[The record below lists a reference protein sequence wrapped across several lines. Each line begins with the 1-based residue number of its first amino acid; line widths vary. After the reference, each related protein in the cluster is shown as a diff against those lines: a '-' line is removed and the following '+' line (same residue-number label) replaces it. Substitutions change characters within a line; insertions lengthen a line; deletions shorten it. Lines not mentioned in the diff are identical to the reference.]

1 MDEIAHKVH
10 LVGFVRS
17 FGIYAK
23 PFFESG
29 QKFGNLKQIKAEI
42 IGQVRMR
49 VHRGDTTLR
58 RCAMKA
64 WIWLARNTSADD
76 R

>member
-1 MDEIAHKVH
+1 MAEVAHKFY

-29 QKFGNLKQIKAEI
+29 QKFSNLNQIKPKI
-42 IGQVRMR
+42 IGSS
-49 VHRGDTTLR
+49 
-58 RCAMKA
+58 AN
-64 WIWLARNTSADD
+64 ARP
-76 R
+76 